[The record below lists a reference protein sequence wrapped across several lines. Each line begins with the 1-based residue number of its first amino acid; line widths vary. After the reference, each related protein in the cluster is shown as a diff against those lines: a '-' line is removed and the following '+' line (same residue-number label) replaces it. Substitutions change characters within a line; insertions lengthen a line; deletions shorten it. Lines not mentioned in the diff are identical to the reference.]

1 MNTIGERIKWLRK
14 DQNMTQQEF
23 ADRLAIKR
31 NTIASYEIGRNMPL
45 DAVIVLICREFNA
58 NESWLRHGVGDMYR
72 PVNRDAE
79 ISAFVDEIMV
89 SQSADFRRRLVA
101 VLARLD
107 PQEWKLLERMA
118 LKLADEARREA
129 PPQLNIV
136 KIAGRDGSFAEHA
149 MTGDEVEAL
158 QAQLEQLPDASDDL

>member
-1 MNTIGERIKWLRK
+1 MHNRIKEVRK
-14 DQNMTQQEF
+14 SAGLTQQEF
-23 ADRLAIKR
+23 AEKLGIPRS
-31 NTIASYEIGRNMPL
+31 NVGGYETGARTPV
-45 DAVIVLICREFNA
+45 DAAVKLICATFNV
-58 NESWLRHGVGDMYR
+58 NESWLRHGIGDMYR

-136 KIAGRDGSFAEHA
+136 KIAGRDGSFTEHA
-149 MTGDEVEAL
+149 MTGEEMETL